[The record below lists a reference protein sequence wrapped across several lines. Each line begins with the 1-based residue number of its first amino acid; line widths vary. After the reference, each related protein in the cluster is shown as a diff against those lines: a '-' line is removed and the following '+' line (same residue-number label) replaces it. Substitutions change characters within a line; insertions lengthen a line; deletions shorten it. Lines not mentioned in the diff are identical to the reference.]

1 MNAKK
6 KNLFRKNSQQN
17 PKEPKSN
24 QEKKT
29 QTKTEAHQLFQS
41 PNNART
47 ATENTIIQLV
57 TSN

>member
-1 MNAKK
+1 MQK

-29 QTKTEAHQLFQS
+29 QTKPEAHQLFQS